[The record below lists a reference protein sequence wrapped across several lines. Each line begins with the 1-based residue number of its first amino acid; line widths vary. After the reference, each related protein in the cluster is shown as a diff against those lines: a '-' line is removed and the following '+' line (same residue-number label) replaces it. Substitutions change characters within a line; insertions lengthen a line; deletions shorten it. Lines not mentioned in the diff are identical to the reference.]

1 MKQNGVI
8 LINRNILLTNKAEND
23 SDVLLKYL
31 QENDI
36 VDLSYMR
43 NQMKMIERK
52 KILNQHSYKIWQG
65 SDGYWR
71 TYIPEE
77 GAERKLIKKKQK
89 EKLEDAIIENYKLRR
104 NNTFAWWFDS
114 WKQKQISFAVSDN
127 TIARYER
134 DYRRFFE
141 GSDFEKMDIRTMNE
155 EDITAFMVQTVKK
168 KNLKE
173 KAGNA
178 LWGYV
183 SGVYK
188 HARVKKFIQENPCE
202 YVEKKSY
209 SRFFNRDYK
218 SIEERTVNDNDLEK
232 LIRELHNSQIKK
244 PQYIPSYAVEL
255 AIYTGMR
262 VGEISGLRWENICS
276 DKGYILINTSEKFNE
291 KKKIWYTE
299 GTKTGKERRF
309 PLSDEIIS
317 LLERTKKAE
326 MKYGY
331 VGEFVFQNENGRV
344 NTRSISHCI
353 RYRCKKA
360 GIEEKCIHAVRRTF
374 NSKMKM
380 AGASST
386 VAASLLGHSERVNE
400 SNYTYDISQME
411 YKREIVSEISKI
423 GVAK

>member
-1 MKQNGVI
+1 MP
-8 LINRNILLTNKAEND
+8 
-23 SDVLLKYL
+23 VLK
-31 QENDI
+31 N
-36 VDLSYMR
+36 SF
-43 NQMKMIERK
+43 K
-52 KILNQHSYKIWQG
+52 KIPVN
-65 SDGYWR
+65 
-71 TYIPEE
+71 
-77 GAERKLIKKKQK
+77 
-89 EKLEDAIIENYKLRR
+89 
-104 NNTFAWWFDS
+104 
-114 WKQKQISFAVSDN
+114 
-127 TIARYER
+127 
-134 DYRRFFE
+134 
-141 GSDFEKMDIRTMNE
+141 
-155 EDITAFMVQTVKK
+155 
-168 KNLKE
+168 
-173 KAGNA
+173 
-178 LWGYV
+178 
-183 SGVYK
+183 
-188 HARVKKFIQENPCE
+188 
-202 YVEKKSY
+202 
-209 SRFFNRDYK
+209 RFFNRDYK

-232 LIRELHNSQIKK
+232 LIQELHNSQIKK

-262 VGEISGLRWENICS
+262 VGEISGLRWENICR

-331 VGEFVFQNENGRV
+331 VGEFVFQNEKGRV

-380 AGASST
+380 AGASSA